1 MCLLLENKA
10 FQLAIYFLEA
20 LEHKNRVYS
29 FQGNTTLYEKYMN
42 AIFDYQ
48 FYRRY
53 ILKYLELTSAV
64 SFENEFFTILLRLFL
79 NMEYLFGHL
88 SGRTY

>member
-20 LEHKNRVYS
+20 LEHKNRFTV
-29 FQGNTTLYEKYMN
+29 FKALYEKYMN
-42 AIFDYQ
+42 AIFDDQ

-53 ILKYLELTSAV
+53 ILKYLELTSSV
-64 SFENEFFTILLRLFL
+64 SFENEFFTILLRHFL
-79 NMEYLFGHL
+79 NMEYPFGHL